1 MTTVITGVGKLSRQL
16 KKLTPAVATE
26 VSKQIIKGAFKIQAD
41 AVQSIQRGPNTGVVY
56 DKGKGISHQAS
67 APGEAPASDT
77 GNLARRIEIRLSTN
91 KLRADIGITNLLFTP
106 YARVLELGGEFIEKR
121 PYMKPAFD
129 KNIKAINA
137 AISAA
142 VRKGLK

>member
-1 MTTVITGVGKLSRQL
+1 MASGITGVGKVTRQL
-16 KKLTPAVATE
+16 KRLTPAVAAE
-26 VSKQIIKGAFKIQAD
+26 VSKQIIKGATMIQAD
-41 AVQSIQRGPNTGVVY
+41 AVQSIQRGPNTGRIY
-56 DKGKGISHQAS
+56 DKGKGITHQAS

-91 KLRADIGITNLLFTP
+91 KLQADIGVTNLLFTP
-106 YARVLELGGEFIEKR
+106 YARVLELGGKFIEKR

-142 VRKGLK
+142 VRRGLG